1 MPNRESLKKLDYE
14 MRQSKPELINL
25 KRMLKNFK
33 MKLCSI
39 TQLRK
44 VKFQLNSLMLILN
57 QKMILNLTKLLTFQC
72 LLKMML

>member
-1 MPNRESLKKLDYE
+1 MPNRESLKKLDYA
-14 MRQSKPELINL
+14 MRQSKPELNNL

-44 VKFQLNSLMLILN
+44 VKTQLNSLKILN
-57 QKMILNLTKLLTFQC
+57 QKMILNLTKLPTFQC